1 MRMSKQS
8 SQRGLTLIELM
19 VGVLI
24 GMLTSVIV
32 FHAFSLNE
40 RQKRVTTG
48 TADAQ
53 TNGAL
58 GLFML
63 ERDLRM
69 AGFGLEAGFLANNCN
84 VTYSYYD
91 NGSGSP
97 GPLPGMSAAA
107 PLVITD
113 GGAGSDQIAVVYYA
127 DPADNNFSIPSSIDL
142 ESAMPQPSSEL
153 KVVSTGGCKEGDLA
167 IITERP
173 ERRPGNCMLMQ
184 VTHVATSSRQI
195 QHNPGG
201 AGTADKPVYNPHNP
215 YVVANDWPAFA
226 ARDVVS
232 CGISKIFQRTYRVS
246 ASYQLESQDSSSAA
260 AVSLAPQI
268 VSLQAQYGISDAP
281 ISNKVTAWVEPTGTW
296 AAATL
301 TQDLGKR
308 IKAVRVAV
316 VARNSEYEKPE
327 PGQACATTTQA
338 MLDQWSDWAEFAS
351 IKTLPDWACYR
362 YKAFE
367 TVIPLRNV
375 LWAAF

>member
-1 MRMSKQS
+1 MSKQS

-24 GMLTSVIV
+24 GMLTTVIV

-69 AGFGLEAGFLANNCN
+69 AGFGLEANVLAECN

-97 GPLPGMSAAA
+97 GPLPGMSAVA

-127 DPADNNFSIPSSIDL
+127 DPADNNFSIPSYATLIKN
-142 ESAMPQPSSEL
+142 MPQPSAEL
-153 KVVSTGGCKEGDLA
+153 DVSSTDGCIEGGLA
-167 IITERP
+167 IVQQA
-173 ERRPGNCMLMQ
+173 GNCMVMEVTQ
-184 VTHVATSSRQI
+184 VQDSSKKV

-201 AGTADKPVYNPHNP
+201 KGAADKPVYNPNNP
-215 YVVANDWPAFA
+215 YLVANDWPAFTKDA
-226 ARDVVS
+226 TIR
-232 CGISKIFQRTYRVS
+232 CGLSKIFQRTYRVN
-246 ASYQLESQDSSSAA
+246 AAYQLESQDSSSAA
-260 AVSLAPQI
+260 ATSLAPQI

-375 LWAAF
+375 LWAEFPF

>member
-1 MRMSKQS
+1 MSNLS

-24 GMLTSVIV
+24 GMLTTVIV

-69 AGFGLEAGFLANNCN
+69 AGFGLETDFSAKCN

-91 NGSGSP
+91 NGSGAA
-97 GPLPGMSAAA
+97 GPLPGMSAVA

-127 DPADNNFSIPSSIDL
+127 DPADNNFSIPSYTTLRST
-142 ESAMPQPSSEL
+142 MPQPSAEL
-153 KVVSTGGCKEGDLA
+153 NVSSTDGCKEGALA
-167 IITERP
+167 IVQQA
-173 ERRPGNCMLMQ
+173 GNCMVMEITQ
-184 VTHVATSSRQI
+184 VQDSALKI

-201 AGTADKPVYNPHNP
+201 AGTAGDPVYNPNNP
-215 YVVANDWPAFA
+215 YIVANAWPAFA
-226 ARDVVS
+226 KDAVVR
-232 CGISKIFQRTYRVS
+232 CGFSAPLQRTYRIS
-246 ASYQLESQDSSSAA
+246 AAYQLESQDSGSAA
-260 AVSLAPQI
+260 AISLAPQI
-268 VSLQAQYGISDAP
+268 VSLQAQYGISDTAA
-281 ISNKVTAWVEPTGTW
+281 SNKVTAWVDPTGAW

-301 TQDLGKR
+301 TRALGSR